1 MTRNGKLDT
10 GYVQQIWS
18 RRFPQA
24 GFRTYIY
31 IYKYIHIHIYVYRLI
46 KGLQGYRVVSEV
58 FGGEGLGSLRCRA
71 YRVIGL
77 FQRF

>member
-1 MTRNGKLDT
+1 MCSRFGLD
-10 GYVQQIWS
+10 
-18 RRFPQA
+18 
-24 GFRTYIY
+24 GFLRQGLGHIY
-31 IYKYIHIHIYVYRLI
+31 IYKYIHIHINVYRLI

>member
-1 MTRNGKLDT
+1 MCSRFGLD
-10 GYVQQIWS
+10 
-18 RRFPQA
+18 
-24 GFRTYIY
+24 GFLRQGLGHIYIY
-31 IYKYIHIHIYVYRLI
+31 IYKYIQKHIYIYRLI